1 MLYSIFNAATV
12 TAHRIFFTCEEKRE
26 SGINFFDPFAEQNE
40 VPVVK
45 MRHFN
50 RIQTS
55 QSKKTAETIAQNKD
69 RRYYRSLGEWEKR
82 SKDKA
87 NAKRHAA

>member
-12 TAHRIFFTCEEKRE
+12 TANKIFFTCEEKRE
-26 SGINFFDPFAEQNE
+26 LNINFLDPFAEQNE
-40 VPVVK
+40 VPVFK
-45 MRHFN
+45 IRHHN

-82 SKDKA
+82 SKEKA
-87 NAKRHAA
+87 IAQRHAA